1 MDIRPSLLSYIFAD
15 STKWRINYTFPELLL
30 ELDTKTVK
38 LNPEQ
43 VLETHIQ
50 KGWIWS
56 SLTLE
61 TLDQNFQFKGIFNTK
76 AEEFQNKLHN
86 DAEFLRNKR
95 NAEKIK
101 ETLKPYLLE
110 YQNFIQQNIY
120 LSYRLCNLFRS
131 DLSQRSKASV
141 EQFNS
146 LIQRDS
152 SFAFEPVLQ
161 NQFEQLRQFIE
172 LSIQVNYA
180 IDTKNKRFVESEL
193 KVFKKFF
200 DQVESTPLTDEQRV
214 SSIIFEDRNLLVAAA
229 GSGKTST
236 IVGKVGYAL
245 LTGLYKPEEI
255 LVLAFN
261 KNAGEELSERISFR
275 LKDILSNFDTSV
287 EALNFHKFGVRVIG
301 KATGKSPS
309 VSNDA
314 GKPQA
319 LLNRIIQQLIET
331 DSDFQEKYLLF
342 KTAYLRAP
350 LSPFAFKTRNDWEK
364 AQKRSF
370 DRFKDGFETYQGEI
384 VKSHGEKAIAN
395 WLYSQGIPY
404 QYEKNYEHETAN
416 EAHRQYKPDFYLPE
430 INLYLEHYAVDQYGK
445 TPAHF
450 GQRYLDDMKW
460 KSETHQKYKTDLIS
474 TTFHEFITGSIFK
487 KLEQELKSRGQV
499 FKPRSLAEINSKA
512 QSIYEFDANDLY
524 ASFLSH
530 YKSNQANI
538 TSLLA
543 RTSLSLRESLF
554 LQLFSKVYQEYDQ
567 FLKINIEYD
576 FDDLLIESAQL
587 INEKKYKSPFKL
599 IIVDEFQDT
608 SQARARLILSLLSQ
622 VPEAKLFCVGD
633 DWQAIYRFAGSDISI
648 FTQFEKVFGY
658 TKQTQLTQT
667 FRSNQGIANVAS
679 GFIQKNKSQLQKVVN
694 AVDKTSRKV
703 VEINFLTKTQEIN
716 EYLLKTIMAI
726 NNANTGSDKKKTV
739 YILGRYKH
747 HKPNLDSI
755 LPFLRNCTFEFKT
768 IHSSKGLQADY
779 VILLGLNS
787 GSSAFPAE
795 KEDDPLLNL
804 VLPQPEI
811 HAFAEERRLFY
822 VALTRAKE
830 KVYLIGERN
839 SVFIE
844 EITKDPIFKEFI
856 HIPQD
861 EHKPINSNIPAEWLC
876 PKCGQGRLRKITSGP
891 YGAFLGCNRYP
902 NCGYKKSLKRR

>member
-1 MDIRPSLLSYIFAD
+1 MDIRPSLLSYIFAG
-15 STKWRINYTFPELLL
+15 SKKWRINYTFSELVL
-30 ELDTKTVK
+30 ELDTKTVS

-56 SLTLE
+56 SLTLK
-61 TLDQNFQFKGIFNTK
+61 TLNQNFQFKGMFNK
-76 AEEFQNKLHN
+76 QAEQLQAEIRN

-101 ETLKPYLLE
+101 ENLKPYIHE
-110 YQNFIQQNIY
+110 YQAYIQQNIY
-120 LSYRLCNLFRS
+120 LSYRLSNLFRS
-131 DLSQRSKASV
+131 DLSQRSKALV
-141 EQFNS
+141 EQFNN

-152 SFAFEPVLQ
+152 SFAFDPPLQ
-161 NQFEQLRQFIE
+161 NLFEQLRQFIKLPIE
-172 LSIQVNYA
+172 ANYA
-180 IDTKNKRFVESEL
+180 IDAKNKRFVESEL
-193 KVFKKFF
+193 KAFQKFF
-200 DQVESTPLTDEQRV
+200 DQVENTPLTDEQRI

-261 KNAGEELSERISFR
+261 KNAGDELTERINFR
-275 LKDILSNFDTSV
+275 LKDILAQFNTRV

-314 GKPQA
+314 GKPQS
-319 LLNRIIQQLIET
+319 LLNKIIQQLIET
-331 DSDFQEKYLLF
+331 DPDFQAKYLLF
-342 KTAYLRAP
+342 KTAYLRPP
-350 LSPFAFKTRNDWEK
+350 LSPFAFKTQSEWEK
-364 AQKRSF
+364 AHRRSF
-370 DRFKDGFETYQGEI
+370 DRFKDGYETYQGEI

-395 WLYSQGIPY
+395 WLYSQGVPY
-404 QYEKNYEHETAN
+404 KYEMSYEYDTAN
-416 EAHRQYKPDFYLPE
+416 ENYRQYKPDFYLPE
-430 INLYLEHYAVDQYGK
+430 INLYLEHYALDQHGRP
-445 TPAHF
+445 PAHF
-450 GQRYLDDMKW
+450 GQKYLYDMKW
-460 KSETHQKYKTDLIS
+460 KSGIHQQYKTDLIT

-499 FKPRSLAEINSKA
+499 FKPRSLPEINEKA
-512 QSIYEFDANDLY
+512 KSIYEYDANELY

-543 RTSLSLRESLF
+543 KPSLSQREILF
-554 LQLFSKVYQEYDQ
+554 LQLFSKVYQRYDQ
-567 FLKINIEYD
+567 LLKNSKEYD

-587 INEKKYKSPFKL
+587 INENRYKSPFKL

-608 SQARARLILSLLSQ
+608 SQARARLILSLLKQ

-694 AVDKTSRKV
+694 AVDKTTNKV
-703 VEINFLTKTQEIN
+703 IEISFLTRTQEIH
-716 EYLLKTIMAI
+716 EYLFKTIMEI
-726 NNANTGSDKKKTV
+726 NNANTGSSKKKSI

-747 HKPNLDSI
+747 HKPNLDNI
-755 LPFLRNCTFEFKT
+755 LPFLRNCSVEYKT

-779 VILLGLNS
+779 VILLGLNT
-787 GSSAFPAE
+787 GGSAFPSE
-795 KEDDPLLNL
+795 KEDDPLINL
-804 VLPQPEI
+804 VLPQPET
-811 HAFAEERRLFY
+811 HAYAEERRLFY

-830 KVYLIGERN
+830 KVFLIGERN

-844 EITKDPIFKEFI
+844 EITKDSSFKEFI

-861 EHKPINSNIPAEWLC
+861 DNTSINHDIPDKWRC
-876 PKCGQGRLRKITSGP
+876 PKCQQGRMWKKTGP
-891 YGAFLGCNRYP
+891 YGEFMACNRYP
-902 NCGYKKSLKRR
+902 SCDHKRSLRYR

>member
-1 MDIRPSLLSYIFAD
+1 MNIRPSLLSFIFAD
-15 STKWRINYTFPELLL
+15 SSKWRINYAFPELVL
-30 ELDTKTVK
+30 ELDTRMVN

-43 VLETHIQ
+43 VLEIHIQ

-56 SLTLE
+56 SLTLK
-61 TLDQNFQFKGIFNTK
+61 TLDQNFQFKGMFHIQ
-76 AEEFQNKLHN
+76 AEQLQAEIRN

-95 NAEKIK
+95 YAEKIK
-101 ETLKPYLLE
+101 ETLKPYLRE
-110 YQNFIQQNIY
+110 YHNFIQQNIY
-120 LSYRLCNLFRS
+120 LSNRLSKLFRS
-131 DLSQRSKASV
+131 DLSQRSKTLV
-141 EQFNS
+141 EQFNN
-146 LIQRDS
+146 LIQRDG
-152 SFAFEPVLQ
+152 SFAFDPPLQ
-161 NQFEQLRQFIE
+161 NLFEQLRQFIE
-172 LSIQVNYA
+172 LPVEANYT
-180 IDTKNKRFVESEL
+180 IDVKNKCFVESEL
-193 KVFKKFF
+193 KVFKQFF
-200 DQVESTPLTDEQRV
+200 DQVESTPLTDEQRI

-275 LKDILSNFDTSV
+275 LKDILSKFDTSV
-287 EALNFHKFGVRVIG
+287 EALNFHKFGVKVIG

-314 GKPQA
+314 AKPQA

-331 DSDFQEKYLLF
+331 DLNFQAKYLLF
-342 KTAYLRAP
+342 KTAYLRPP
-350 LSPFAFKTRNDWEK
+350 LSPFAFKTHSEWEK
-364 AQKRSF
+364 ANRRSF
-370 DRFKDGFETYQGEI
+370 DRFKDGYETYQGEI

-404 QYEKNYEHETAN
+404 QYERNYEHDTAN
-416 EAHRQYKPDFYLPE
+416 ENYRQYKPDFYLPE

-450 GQRYLDDMKW
+450 GQKYLDDMKW

-474 TTFHEFITGSIFK
+474 TTFHEFITGTIFK

-499 FKPRSLAEINSKA
+499 FRPRSIAEINSKA
-512 QSIYEFDANDLY
+512 QSIYEYDANDLY
-524 ASFLSH
+524 ISFLSH

-543 RTSLSLRESLF
+543 RPSLNLRESLF
-554 LQLFSKVYQEYDQ
+554 LQLFSKVYQKYDQ
-567 FLKINIEYD
+567 FLKINKEYD

-608 SQARARLILSLLSQ
+608 SQARARLILSLLNQ

-648 FTQFEKVFGY
+648 FTQFERVFGY

-716 EYLLKTIMAI
+716 EYLLKTIIEI
-726 NNANTGSDKKKTV
+726 NNANTKLGKKKSI

-755 LPFLRNCTFEFKT
+755 LPFLRNCSFEYKT

-830 KVYLIGERN
+830 KVYLIGERG
-839 SVFIE
+839 SVFLE
-844 EITKDPIFKEFI
+844 EITKDQSFKEFI
-856 HIPQD
+856 HLPQD
-861 EHKPINSNIPAEWLC
+861 QNTSINHDIPAKWRC
-876 PKCGQGRLRKITSGP
+876 PKCNQGRIWKKTGP
-891 YGAFLGCNRYP
+891 YGEFMACNRYP
-902 NCGYKKSLKRR
+902 NCDYKRNLKRC